1 MPRRYGLM
9 KTPMEINISITGA
22 CNLDC
27 KYCFYANEMTALSDL
42 STSQWL
48 SVFENLGRL
57 GITKVCLSG
66 GEPFVRP
73 DFFELLDG
81 IIANRMRYEILS
93 NGTLIDEY
101 LLDQFEVGK
110 RRLRLNY
117 IQVSIDGSCAE
128 VHNKSRP
135 GSFDRAVRGLRL
147 LKERKFPIA
156 VRCTINRHNL
166 HDLENVARFLLEDIG
181 IPSFGTNDAMPL
193 GSGCRNRDDVS
204 LTNPEK
210 AEAMAIMARLLKK
223 YPGRLQ
229 AQAGPQAKL
238 RSYAEMEEARRTGV
252 KTTRWT
258 MGYLTACGCIFNRLD
273 ILHDGTIV
281 PCNMLPGLVLGN
293 ILKDSVEE
301 IWHTHPTLI
310 ALRERRSIPMREV
323 PGCEDCE
330 WNEYCNGSCPG
341 MAHQLT
347 GDFNRANPEDCYR
360 RFLAE
365 TEGSHVVFGREA
377 ADCGC

>member
-1 MPRRYGLM
+1 MARSGLI
-9 KTPMEINISITGA
+9 KTPKEMNLSITGA

-42 STSQWL
+42 TTGQWL
-48 SVFENLGRL
+48 GIFKELARL

-81 IIANRMRYEILS
+81 VIANRMRYDILS
-93 NGTLIDEY
+93 NGTLITEE
-101 LLDQFEVGK
+101 LLDKFEVGK
-110 RRLRLNY
+110 RKLRLNY

-135 GSFDRAVRGLRL
+135 GSFDRAVRGLKL
-147 LKERKFPIA
+147 LKERDFPLA

-166 HDLENVARFLLEDIG
+166 HDMDNVARFLLEDIG
-181 IPSFGTNDAMPL
+181 VRSFGTNDAMPL
-193 GSGCRNRDDVS
+193 GSGCRNREDVS

-210 AEAMAIMARLLKK
+210 AEAMEIMARLLER

-238 RSYAEMEEARRTGV
+238 KAYAEMEEAKRTGV
-252 KTTRWT
+252 KTTRWG

-293 ILKDSVEE
+293 ILTDSVED
-301 IWHTHPTLI
+301 IWHNHPTLI
-310 ALRERRSIPMREV
+310 ALRERRSIPMHDV

-365 TEGSHVVFGREA
+365 TEGYHVVSGREA
-377 ADCGC
+377 SNRGC